1 MRCSVIFNGIST
13 PQAQDEVRRNGGVN
27 IKIAPASKQ
36 IFCDLSQ
43 LAVEKLRA
51 LGYIVNQIGGIKAGV
66 SVPSIVSPPT
76 PVAGMPTYTPEE
88 LSWATGLEDL
98 RMVTTPPL
106 YGEGFNIAIIGTGI
120 RETHN
125 RIKGSVIYSKNYTN
139 DPMRDGLDHDTGI
152 CNIILVMAPLC
163 GVLNLK
169 VLDDK
174 GNGTEEMV
182 TMAIEDCIALWN
194 KKPEIAPCVINLSLG
209 GPDDGNPNNPLRLAC
224 RAAIDRGI
232 WVFASAGNSGPAP
245 YTITNPAT
253 ERYVFAIGSASY
265 EPFGVSYFSS
275 RGPTIEGLTKPD
287 GILFGE
293 NIVMASS
300 ASDSAT
306 IAKSGTSFATPFA
319 SGMGLLY
326 LEGALRQVHLR
337 EELAGL
343 PVVTVPAEVLYQ
355 AVPSVIIDEYLPMIC
370 VKPAEVPRGKDNDYG
385 YGLPYGPIAYRVL
398 TLGPSVAAELDIST
412 MLQNIA
418 PILGIGMLG
427 MVMVPIV
434 KEFK

>member
-1 MRCSVIFNGIST
+1 MRYAVLSEKLSLS
-13 PQAQDEVRRNGGVN
+13 QLQDEVKRCGGKN
-27 IKIAPASKQ
+27 IKVASASKQ
-36 IFCDLSQ
+36 VFCDLDQIS
-43 LAVEKLRA
+43 AEKLKA
-51 LGYIVNQIGGIKAGV
+51 LGYIINPVGGIKAGIL
-66 SVPSIVSPPT
+66 VPPVVSPPT
-76 PVAGMPTYTPEE
+76 PVAGIPIYTPEE

-98 RMVTTPPL
+98 RTVTEPPL
-106 YGEGFNIAIIGTGI
+106 YGEGFNIAIIGTGM

-125 RIKGSVIYSKNYTN
+125 RIKGSIIYSKNYTN

-152 CNIILVMAPLC
+152 CDIILVMAPLC

-174 GNGTEEMV
+174 GSGTEETV
-182 TMAIEDCIALWN
+182 TMAVEDCISLWDT
-194 KKPEIAPCVINLSLG
+194 KPEIAPCVINLSLG
-209 GPDDGNPNNPLRLAC
+209 GPDDGNPYNPLRVAC
-224 RAAIDRGI
+224 RAAIDKGI
-232 WVFASAGNSGPAP
+232 WVFASAGNSGPNP
-245 YTITNPAT
+245 YTITSPAT

-306 IAKSGTSFATPFA
+306 IAKSGTSFAAPFA

-326 LEGALRQVHLR
+326 REGALRQVHLR

-343 PVVTVPAEVLYQ
+343 PTVTVPAEVLYQ
-355 AVPSVIIDEYLPMIC
+355 AVPSVIIDQYLPLIC
-370 VKPAEVPRGKDNDYG
+370 VKPTGTPTGKDDDYG
-385 YGLPYGPIAYRVL
+385 YGLPYGPLAYRVL
-398 TLGPSVAAELDIST
+398 TLGPSAAAGLDIST

-418 PILGIGMLG
+418 PILAIGMLG
-427 MVMVPIV
+427 MVMVPMV
-434 KEFK
+434 KSLR